1 MKYNLLFVDDDQWIA
16 ESMRDILNWEDF
28 SINSPYIAYG
38 MEQAQEIFE
47 KVPVHIII
55 SDIEMLGYNGF
66 ELLEWVHNTYPKTLT
81 AFLSCHARFDFAQKA
96 IRLGIFGY
104 LLKPVRE
111 QELAELLRSCVQELE
126 KRRVIDPGN
135 TKCEFPAG
143 ESSGSN
149 STDTTHV
156 YPERIQKVIQ
166 YIQENLANQ
175 ISRETICQE
184 LFISESYL
192 SRTFTKEVGMT
203 LIDYITEC
211 RISRAKEL
219 LRTTDESVTNI
230 CMQVGYNYAAY
241 FTKIFKE
248 KTGVTPNQYRDAL
261 KDS

>member
-16 ESMRDILNWEDF
+16 ESMRDILKWDDF
-28 SINSPYIAYG
+28 SINPPYIAYG

-47 KVPVHIII
+47 KVPIHIII

-66 ELLEWVHNTYPKTLT
+66 ELLEWVHNTHPKTLS

-126 KRRVIDPGN
+126 KRRIVKTN
-135 TKCEFPAG
+135 STKSQLFIQENSCDD
-143 ESSGSN
+143 SN
-149 STDTTHV
+149 STKMA
-156 YPERIQKVIQ
+156 YPERIQKVID
-166 YIQENLANQ
+166 YIHENLANQ

-211 RISRAKEL
+211 RIARAKEL
-219 LRTTDESVTNI
+219 LRTTQESVTNI
-230 CMQVGYNYAAY
+230 CTQVGYNYAAY

-248 KTGVTPNQYRDAL
+248 RTGVTPNQYRDFQ